1 MTDDQEGPPQSQLLK
16 KVLGYLDKFKWKPD
30 SVLDSEGQY
39 TVTLMAQLDIK
50 EIKILI
56 KFSEESRWL
65 YFSTMFLTKIETNHY
80 EIYRKL
86 LEINYSTTLTKF
98 GLSPNQN
105 VYALIELPSET
116 LDYEEFLSALRRLT
130 NDVNSYILLI
140 ANLLRKTEG

>member
-1 MTDDQEGPPQSQLLK
+1 MTEDEEGSPQSPLLE
-16 KVLGYLDKFKWKPD
+16 KVLGFLEKFAWSPE
-30 SVLDSEGQY
+30 SVEESEGQY
-39 TVTLMAQLDIK
+39 TVTLLAQLDIK

-65 YFSTMFLTKIETNHY
+65 YFSTMFLSKIETNHY
-80 EIYRKL
+80 EVYQKL

-98 GLSPNQN
+98 GLSPNHN

-130 NDVNSYILLI
+130 NDVNSYILPI
-140 ANLLRKTEG
+140 ANLLRKAEG